1 MHTDY
6 FNIKG
11 CAFVDTNGNIINSD
25 ILIHEGLARHIISTL
40 NKEEQ
45 ELYNIWINEYLNG
58 TSLLTSPCSF
68 ASDFL
73 VMVLGYDKIETSLYK
88 TITTS
93 NINAYNYILDY
104 NVFIV
109 PRYTYDGNKFITYE
123 NKSLTLNNGKY

>member
-1 MHTDY
+1 MHLEY

-11 CAFVDTNGNIINSD
+11 CAFISPKGKIINSD

-45 ELYNIWINEYLNG
+45 ELYNIWVNEYLNG
-58 TSLLTSPCSF
+58 SSLLTSPCSF

-73 VMVLGYDKIETSLYK
+73 VMVLGFDKLETSLYK

-93 NINAYNYILDY
+93 NIDTYNHTSDY
-104 NVFIV
+104 NVFTV
-109 PRYTYDGNKFITYE
+109 PRYTYDGNKFIPVRNFKT
-123 NKSLTLNNGKY
+123 LTLNDKV